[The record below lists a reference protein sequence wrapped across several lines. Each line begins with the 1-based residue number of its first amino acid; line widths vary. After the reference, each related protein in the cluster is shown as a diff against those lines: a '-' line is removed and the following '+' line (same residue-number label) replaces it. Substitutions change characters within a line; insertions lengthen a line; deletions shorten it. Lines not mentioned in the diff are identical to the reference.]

1 MQLHKFVG
9 SDSLE
14 AVRFALDLLPL
25 SVEIGSCGDGAE
37 GCGTDAIVGGI
48 AGLGLGSELSS
59 EHNSFNGNGLWFAV
73 WLIFTFAIAIAKV
86 TKVTFHEFII

>member
-1 MQLHKFVG
+1 MQLHKYVG

-25 SVEIGSCGDGAE
+25 SVEIGSCGNGAE

-48 AGLGLGSELSS
+48 ASLGLGSELSS
-59 EHNSFNGNGLWFAV
+59 EHNFINGNGLWFS
-73 WLIFTFAIAIAKV
+73 IFAIAIAIAKV
-86 TKVTFHEFII
+86 AFHEFII